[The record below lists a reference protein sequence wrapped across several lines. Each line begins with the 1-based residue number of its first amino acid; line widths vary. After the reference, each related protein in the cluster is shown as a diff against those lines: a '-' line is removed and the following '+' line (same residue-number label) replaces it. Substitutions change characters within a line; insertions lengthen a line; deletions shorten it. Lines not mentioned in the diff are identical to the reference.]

1 VGGGGVG
8 GQGGRETGGDGW
20 QPMYGE
26 RGGDE
31 ESEGGVKRDGAQDG
45 GERGTEKE
53 VGGVG
58 ERGDRVGKLLALHAR
73 PPFLPKRGCE
83 TSLHYVVW

>member
-1 VGGGGVG
+1 MQQQHDATARASGGARVLAHLVNG
-8 GQGGRETGGDGW
+8 ETGGDGW

-26 RGGDE
+26 RGGG
-31 ESEGGVKRDGAQDG
+31 EGGGEGVMRDAQDC

-53 VGGVG
+53 RGGEEG
-58 ERGDRVGKLLALHAR
+58 A
-73 PPFLPKRGCE
+73 PPPSLPERGCE